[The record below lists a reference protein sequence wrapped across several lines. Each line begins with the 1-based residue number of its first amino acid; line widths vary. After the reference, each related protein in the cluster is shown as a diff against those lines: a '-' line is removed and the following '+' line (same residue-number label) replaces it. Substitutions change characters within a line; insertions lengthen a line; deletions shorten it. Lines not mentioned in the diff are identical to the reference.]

1 MGIDMKNL
9 AKLICLSLVAILCG
23 CSTQQV
29 RPKIVPAVEVKTKPQ
44 HTLGVIGG
52 VEPIYF
58 LPMKTPF
65 QARIDTGAA
74 GSALDVSEFHRFER
88 DGEKWV
94 SFVLVNEE
102 NGEIHRFEKKVV
114 RTTSIKRINKHEK
127 RVVVEMDV
135 KFGNEIIN
143 AEFSLA
149 DREKFEYQALIGRNI
164 ISGRAIVDPAISNTL
179 H

>member
-1 MGIDMKNL
+1 MTPIMKNSV
-9 AKLICLSLVAILCG
+9 KLLCLGILVLLCG
-23 CSTQQV
+23 CRSSQV
-29 RPKIVPAVEVKTKPQ
+29 RPEIVPAVEVKTAPN
-44 HTLGVIGG
+44 HILGIIGG
-52 VEPIYF
+52 IEPIYF

-65 QARIDTGAA
+65 QARIDTGAT
-74 GSALDVSEFHRFER
+74 GSAIDVSKLRRFER

-102 NGEIHRFEKKVV
+102 NGESHRFEKKIE
-114 RTTSIKRINKHEK
+114 RKSTIKRIKEHEK
-127 RVVVEMDV
+127 RIVVMMDV
-135 KFGNEIIN
+135 KFGNQIIN

-164 ISGRAIVDPAISNTL
+164 ISGRAIVDPSISNTL

>member
-1 MGIDMKNL
+1 
-9 AKLICLSLVAILCG
+9 
-23 CSTQQV
+23 
-29 RPKIVPAVEVKTKPQ
+29 
-44 HTLGVIGG
+44 
-52 VEPIYF
+52 
-58 LPMKTPF
+58 MKTPF
-65 QARIDTGAA
+65 PARIDTGATN
-74 GSALDVSEFHRFER
+74 SSVDVSELHKFER

-102 NGEIHRFEKKVV
+102 NGESHRFEKKIE
-114 RTTSIKRINKHEK
+114 RKTTIKRINEREK
-127 RVVVEMDV
+127 RIVVMMDV

-164 ISGRAIVDPAISNTL
+164 ISGRAIVDPSISNTL